1 MIQSHRFG
9 TPKNRFLI
17 VWTLFLGLLVVPGNS
32 VFASL
37 IPSDFPALKKAYE
50 DSAGEEAVFRL
61 PHIEALGKCED
72 PAAGRYLADVLAQG
86 GKEKA
91 LLEVIVRQLGARGD
105 KVAVEAAVTHGFR
118 VLDEYQWGTIQ
129 ESFIETMQPDG
140 VEWLTTKGYRVLPR
154 LKPRAQKIVAKL
166 LIATDDPKVG
176 GIGKKLL
183 GNRKIGIA
191 VQPLLV
197 DMIRLHATEGATKSI
212 AKMFR
217 VNDVD
222 LQLSVLRALRDLGA
236 QEHSKVFH
244 EALESRFWEVRSLG
258 ADIFGE
264 THDPAVVPVLIPL
277 LEDKYPE
284 VQIATVQALRKIGG
298 RQVVKALI
306 DALESSEAGR
316 VRDDLADTLLW
327 LTGQDYGPDKIAWNT
342 WWKIHGESAEIKG
355 ITREEF
361 DRLREESANA
371 STGTYYGLRVISKF
385 VTFIVDVSGSME
397 EPYIVDLEEKGKK
410 KDGKRGGTG
419 VEPKK
424 GEKGTRKRRQGERK
438 KIEVARSELSRAIGG
453 LPLGTQFNLISF
465 DSIFQP
471 WQASLIEM
479 SDESREEAQAYIQGL
494 KPGGMTNIYDTLM
507 KALEDPSVNT
517 IFFLSDGAPT
527 SGKITDSAAIL
538 AAVREANEIRKVKI
552 NTIGFHLEPAAEEL
566 MRKLA
571 EENYGTFVPR

>member
-1 MIQSHRFG
+1 MVNGSSLFG
-9 TPKNRFLI
+9 SSIRT
-17 VWTLFLGLLVVPGNS
+17 
-32 VFASL
+32 
-37 IPSDFPALKKAYE
+37 DFQALKKAYE
-50 DSAGEEAVFRL
+50 DSAGQEAVFRL

-72 PAAGRYLADVLAQG
+72 PAAGRYLAEILAQG

-105 KVAVEAAVTHGFR
+105 EIAVEAVITHGFR
-118 VLDEYQWGTIQ
+118 VLDEYQWSTIQ
-129 ESFIETMQPDG
+129 GSFLETMQSDG
-140 VEWLTTKGYRVLPR
+140 IEWLTSKGYRILPR

-191 VQPLLV
+191 VQPLLI
-197 DMIRLHATEGATKSI
+197 DMIRLHATAGASKTI

-244 EALESRFWEVRSLG
+244 EALESRFWEVRALG
-258 ADIFGE
+258 ADIFGD
-264 THDPAVVPVLIPL
+264 THDPAIVPVLIPL
-277 LEDKYPE
+277 LEDNYPE
-284 VQIATVQALRKIGG
+284 VQIAAVQALRKIGG
-298 RQVVKALI
+298 RPVVKALI

-316 VRDDLADTLLW
+316 VRDDLADGLLW
-327 LTGQDYGPDKIAWNT
+327 LTGQDFGPDKIAWNT

-410 KDGKRGGTG
+410 RDRKGGGTG

-471 WQASLIEM
+471 WQANLIEM
-479 SDESREEAQAYIQGL
+479 SEETREDAQAYIQGL

-507 KALEDPSVNT
+507 KALEDPAVNT
-517 IFFLSDGAPT
+517 LFFLSDGAPT
-527 SGKITDSAAIL
+527 SGKITDTAAIL
-538 AAVREANEIRKVKI
+538 AAVREANEVRKVKI

>member
-9 TPKNRFLI
+9 CPRTRFLI
-17 VWTLFLGLLVVPGNS
+17 AWTLFLGLLMVNGS
-32 VFASL
+32 SL
-37 IPSDFPALKKAYE
+37 FGSSIRTDFQALKKAYE
-50 DSAGEEAVFRL
+50 ASAGQEAVFRL

-72 PAAGRYLADVLAQG
+72 PAAGRYLAEILAQG

-105 KVAVEAAVTHGFR
+105 EIAVEAVITHGFR
-118 VLDEYQWGTIQ
+118 VLDEYQWSTIQ
-129 ESFIETMQPDG
+129 GSFLETMQSDG
-140 VEWLTTKGYRVLPR
+140 IEWLTSKGYRILPR

-191 VQPLLV
+191 VQPLLI
-197 DMIRLHATEGATKSI
+197 DMIRLHATAGASKTI

-244 EALESRFWEVRSLG
+244 EALESRFWEVRALG
-258 ADIFGE
+258 ADIFGD
-264 THDPAVVPVLIPL
+264 THDPAIVPVLIPL
-277 LEDKYPE
+277 LEDNYPE
-284 VQIATVQALRKIGG
+284 VQIAAVQALRKIGG
-298 RQVVKALI
+298 RPVVKALI

-316 VRDDLADTLLW
+316 VRDDLADGLLW
-327 LTGQDYGPDKIAWNT
+327 LTGQDFGPDKIAWNT

-410 KDGKRGGTG
+410 RDRKGGGTG

-471 WQASLIEM
+471 WQANLIEM
-479 SDESREEAQAYIQGL
+479 SEETREDAQAYIQGL

-507 KALEDPSVNT
+507 KALEDPAVNT
-517 IFFLSDGAPT
+517 LFFLSDGAPT
-527 SGKITDSAAIL
+527 SGKITDTAAIL
-538 AAVREANEIRKVKI
+538 AAVREANEVRKVKI